1 MWQSSTLLRLCEF
14 LVVRVR
20 AAKKGLAGKPGQ
32 PVETYPVTELAQLL
46 RRARRRVR
54 PSEPSPPNPSS
65 DQVAGSGTAETV
77 MVKVAGDMWKIVVP
91 SLISENLGLAPPV
104 LAV

>member
-1 MWQSSTLLRLCEF
+1 MLMKCLKDCSFASVWVGRTDVAVIDFVTIMRILGCPCESGK
-14 LVVRVR
+14 
-20 AAKKGLAGKPGQ
+20 KKGWPENPASPLKL
-32 PVETYPVTELAQLL
+32 TLITELAQLL

-77 MVKVAGDMWKIVVP
+77 MVKVAGFMW
-91 SLISENLGLAPPV
+91 
-104 LAV
+104 